1 MSSPAN
7 YRIVGNQNAEF
18 GTESVGGAG
27 IGVILSASRKDSGDK
42 LEIKDTN
49 GNVFI
54 VIYFNDKGECEIKA
68 IFDSTVTLP
77 VRGDTLDICGLV
89 GTLVDEID
97 HDWDNGR
104 ERQVTIRSTFYAHLV
119 AG

>member
-1 MSSPAN
+1 MPSPAN
-7 YRIVGNQNAEF
+7 YRILGNQNVEF

-54 VIYFNDKGECEIKA
+54 VICFNDKGECEIKV

-77 VRGDTLDICGLV
+77 VRGDTLDICGVV